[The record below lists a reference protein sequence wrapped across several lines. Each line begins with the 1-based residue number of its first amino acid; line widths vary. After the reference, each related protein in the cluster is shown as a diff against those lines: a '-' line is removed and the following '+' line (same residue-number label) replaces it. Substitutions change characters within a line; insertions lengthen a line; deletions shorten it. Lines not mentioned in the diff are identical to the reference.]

1 MRIPTLYTLNE
12 ADTAQVITMIAAKE
26 QEKRN
31 RPFNLHKKRSHLSQS
46 EAKEYIVSSLPG
58 IGPVVAG
65 NYLSHFGCVEKIMTA
80 PREELMRV
88 EPGWRTGSESLWEGG
103 MT

>member
-1 MRIPTLYTLNE
+1 MFSQLLDLARSYRRPILVIEGGDPFLVSSRKVHPRAVQGILNTIALMRIPTLYTLNE

-46 EAKEYIVSSLPG
+46 EASKSEG
-58 IGPVVAG
+58 W
-65 NYLSHFGCVEKIMTA
+65 FG
-80 PREELMRV
+80 
-88 EPGWRTGSESLWEGG
+88 
-103 MT
+103 